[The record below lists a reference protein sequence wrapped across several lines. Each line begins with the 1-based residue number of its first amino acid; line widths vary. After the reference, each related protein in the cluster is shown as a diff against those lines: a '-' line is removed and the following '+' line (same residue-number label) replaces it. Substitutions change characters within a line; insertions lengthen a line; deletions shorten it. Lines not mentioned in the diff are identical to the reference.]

1 VNVLSFSLYG
11 AAPIYCEGAVRNAEL
26 APRVYP
32 GWVVRVY
39 VDRSV
44 PAAVLARLR
53 ALGCDVV
60 VFEGPSRGPQ
70 HGKFWRFTVAAD
82 PNVERFACRDAD
94 SRLNPREK
102 AAVDAWIASGAPF
115 HVMRDS
121 IHHRKRILGGMW
133 GGIGGAIPDIQERID
148 GWPDFAEWGDSDR
161 FLCERVWPLVAD
173 RCLVHDSWG
182 HFDGIKPFPPH
193 APLDGTSYVGEI
205 VPVDRAGFDVWR
217 EVGVLQDRA
226 VCLQAEIAHR
236 DAEIANRDA
245 EIAHRDAEIAR
256 LRRPMWRRVLA
267 RVERRS

>member
-1 VNVLSFSLYG
+1 MIRQRARVNVLSFSLYG

-44 PAAVLARLR
+44 PEYVVDRLA

-60 VFEGPSRGPQ
+60 IVDADSRGPE
-70 HGKFWRFTVAAD
+70 HGKFWRFAVAAD
-82 PNVERFACRDAD
+82 PTVARFVCRDAD
-94 SRLNPREK
+94 SRLNAREK
-102 AAVDAWIASGAPF
+102 AAVDAWIASGATF

-121 IHHRKRILGGMW
+121 IHHRKRMLGGMW
-133 GGIGGAIPDIQERID
+133 GGIGNAIPDMPARID
-148 GWPDFAEWGDSDR
+148 GWADFATWGDSDR

-182 HFDGIKPFPPH
+182 HFDGIQPFPPH

-205 VPVDRAGFDVWR
+205 VPLDRAEFDVWR
-217 EVGVLQDRA
+217 EVGVLKDRT
-226 VCLQAEIAHR
+226 VCLEAEVAQR
-236 DAEIANRDA
+236 DV
-245 EIAHRDAEIAR
+245 EIAR
-256 LRRPMWRRVLA
+256 LRSNRPLWRRVVA
-267 RVERRS
+267 RIERRP